1 MTFVT
6 GDLIALYKR
15 RATRL
20 RAEACRSTWLSLWAL
35 LAGASPRA

>member
-1 MTFVT
+1 MSLVT

-20 RAEACRSTWLSLWAL
+20 RAEACRSTWQNLWATFVSL
-35 LAGASPRA
+35 IK

>member
-20 RAEACRSTWLSLWAL
+20 RAEACRSAWLSLWAL